1 MDQLRTSKSS
11 IRNPLLALI
20 LTWVLFMLG
29 SYIDISAPDTTWDSK
44 GEPTYPDPAIQWQ
57 IYIFL
62 LGITVFALVAL
73 RSLHA
78 AVGLR
83 ASWDQPLAKSA
94 HRFANLAVILSLI
107 AGAVFAVG
115 NFLGAWNSFDQGGE
129 PVWMRLVNVYLP
141 IVLATTLVVYT
152 LLSAFVF
159 RKDAPDI
166 PEGEKDLDRAK
177 LQRAV
182 GLAYAVPVIGTAI
195 AIIFGLTVYD
205 ITQTSLDAWIWVI
218 IQAIIGL
225 SIILGTT
232 FASRARS
239 ARALPP
245 RERKSGVAA
254 VNLNFVLS
262 VVFGVVVLFMAFTLG
277 FAGVSG
283 LLEYVDRMEIVDGME
298 VFNYERTLSAP
309 SIGWLIQDMLPPIL
323 LLLLAEWGIYRT
335 LIIRNEEAK
344 QTK

>member
-1 MDQLRTSKSS
+1 MAERATAKRA

-20 LTWVLFMLG
+20 ATWVLFMLG
-29 SYIDISAPDTTWDSK
+29 SYIDMAAPDTTWDSK
-44 GEPTYPDPAIQWQ
+44 GEPTYPDPSIQWQ
-57 IYIFL
+57 IYVFL
-62 LGITVFALVAL
+62 LGITVFALIAL
-73 RSLHA
+73 RSLHV

-83 ASWDQPLAKSA
+83 SNLDRPLAKSA
-94 HRFANLAVILSLI
+94 HRFTNLAVILSLV

-115 NFLGAWNSFDQGGE
+115 NFLGAWNSYDQQNE

-141 IVLATTLVVYT
+141 IVLATALVVYT

-166 PEGEKDLDRAK
+166 PEGEKDEARAK

-205 ITQTSLDAWIWVI
+205 ITKTSLDAWIWVI
-218 IQAIIGL
+218 IQAIIGF

-232 FASRARS
+232 FAARARS
-239 ARALPP
+239 ARPLPP

-277 FAGVSG
+277 FSGVDG
-283 LLEYVDRMEIVDGME
+283 LREYVDRMEIVDGRE
-298 VFNYERTLSAP
+298 VYNYEWTLSAP
-309 SIGWLIQDMLPPIL
+309 SIGWLIEDMLPPML

-335 LIIRNEEAK
+335 LVIRNEEAK
-344 QTK
+344 QN

>member
-1 MDQLRTSKSS
+1 MAQLKTAKSS

-20 LTWVLFMLG
+20 ATWVLFMLG
-29 SYIDISAPDTTWDSK
+29 SYIDLVAPETQWVE
-44 GEPTYPDPAIQWQ
+44 GGPIYPEPTIQWQ
-57 IYIFL
+57 VYIFL

-73 RSLHA
+73 RSLHQ

-83 ASWDQPLAKSA
+83 VSWENPLAKSA
-94 HRFANLAVILSLI
+94 HRFANLGVILSLV

-115 NFLGAWNSFDQGGE
+115 NFLGAWDSYDLRDE
-129 PVWMRLVNVYLP
+129 PVWMRLINVYLP
-141 IVLATTLVVYT
+141 IVLATILVVYT

-159 RKDAPDI
+159 RKNAPDI
-166 PEGEKDLDRAK
+166 PEGEKDEDRAK

-205 ITQTSLDAWIWVI
+205 ITKTSLDAWIWVI
-218 IQAIIGL
+218 IQAIIGF

-232 FASRARS
+232 FAARARS

-262 VVFGVVVLFMAFTLG
+262 IVFAVVVLIMAFTLG
-277 FAGVSG
+277 VAGVAS
-283 LLEYVDRMEIVDGME
+283 LLEYSDRMEVIDGRE
-298 VFNYERTLSAP
+298 VYNYERIMTAP
-309 SIGWLIQDMLPPIL
+309 SVGWLIEDMLPPIL

-335 LIIRNEEAK
+335 VIIRNQEAK
-344 QTK
+344 TN

>member
-1 MDQLRTSKSS
+1 MAQIATAKRS
-11 IRNPLLALI
+11 IRNPLIALI
-20 LTWVLFMLG
+20 VTWVLFMLG
-29 SYIDISAPDTTWDSK
+29 SYVDMVAPDTQW
-44 GEPTYPDPAIQWQ
+44 GEDGPIYPDASVQWQ

-62 LGITVFALVAL
+62 AGITVFALVAL
-73 RSLHA
+73 RSLHS
-78 AVGLR
+78 AVSLR
-83 ASWDQPLAKSA
+83 VSWEHPLSKSA
-94 HRFANLAVILSLI
+94 HRFTNLAVILSLV

-115 NFLGAWNSFDQGGE
+115 NFLGAWNSYDMRDE

-141 IVLATTLVVYT
+141 IVLATALVVYT

-159 RKDAPDI
+159 RKNAPDI
-166 PEGEKDLDRAK
+166 PEGEKDEDRAK

-205 ITQTSLDAWIWVI
+205 ITKTSLDAWIWVI
-218 IQAIIGL
+218 IQAIIGI

-232 FASRARS
+232 FAARAKS

-262 VVFGVVVLFMAFTLG
+262 IVFGVVVLIMAFSLG
-277 FAGVSG
+277 FAGVDS
-283 LLEYVDRMEIVDGME
+283 LIEFTDRMDMVDGKE
-298 VFNYERTLSAP
+298 VYNFERTLVAP
-309 SIGWLIQDMLPPIL
+309 SLGWLIEDMLPPIL

-335 LIIRNEEAK
+335 IVIRNEEAK
-344 QTK
+344 TK

>member
-1 MDQLRTSKSS
+1 MAQLKTAKSS

-20 LTWVLFMLG
+20 ATWILFMLG
-29 SYIDISAPDTTWDSK
+29 SYIDLAAPETQWVE
-44 GEPTYPDPAIQWQ
+44 GGPIYPEPTIQWQ
-57 IYIFL
+57 VYIFL

-73 RSLHA
+73 RSLHQ

-83 ASWDQPLAKSA
+83 VSWENPLAKSA
-94 HRFANLAVILSLI
+94 HRFANLGVILSLV

-115 NFLGAWNSFDQGGE
+115 NFLGAWNSYDLRDE
-129 PVWMRLVNVYLP
+129 PVWMRLINVYLP
-141 IVLATTLVVYT
+141 IVLATILVVYT

-159 RKDAPDI
+159 RKNAPDI
-166 PEGEKDLDRAK
+166 PEGEKDEDRAK

-205 ITQTSLDAWIWVI
+205 ITKTSLDAWIWVI
-218 IQAIIGL
+218 IQAIIGF

-232 FASRARS
+232 FAARARS

-262 VVFGVVVLFMAFTLG
+262 IVFAVVVLIMAFSLG
-277 FAGVSG
+277 FAGVDS
-283 LLEYVDRMEIVDGME
+283 LLEYSDRMEVIDGRE
-298 VFNYERTLSAP
+298 VYNYERIMAAP
-309 SIGWLIQDMLPPIL
+309 SVGWLIEDMLPPIL

-335 LIIRNEEAK
+335 VIIRNQEAK
-344 QTK
+344 TN

>member
-1 MDQLRTSKSS
+1 MAQLKTAKSS

-20 LTWVLFMLG
+20 ATWVLFMLG
-29 SYIDISAPDTTWDSK
+29 SYIDMAAPETQWAED
-44 GEPTYPDPAIQWQ
+44 GPIYPEPTIQWQ
-57 IYIFL
+57 VYIFL
-62 LGITVFALVAL
+62 LGITVFALVTL
-73 RSLHA
+73 RSLHQ

-83 ASWDQPLAKSA
+83 VSWENPLAKSA
-94 HRFANLAVILSLI
+94 HRFANLGVILSLV

-115 NFLGAWNSFDQGGE
+115 NFLGAWNSYDLRDE
-129 PVWMRLVNVYLP
+129 PVWMRLINVYLP
-141 IVLATTLVVYT
+141 IVLATILVVYT

-159 RKDAPDI
+159 RKNAPDI
-166 PEGEKDLDRAK
+166 PEGEKDEDRAK

-205 ITQTSLDAWIWVI
+205 ITKTSLDAWIWVI
-218 IQAIIGL
+218 IQAIIGF

-232 FASRARS
+232 FAARARS

-262 VVFGVVVLFMAFTLG
+262 IVFAVVVLIMAFTLW
-277 FAGVSG
+277 FAGVDS
-283 LLEYVDRMEIVDGME
+283 LLEYSDRIEVIDGRE
-298 VFNYERTLSAP
+298 VYNYERIMAAP
-309 SIGWLIQDMLPPIL
+309 SVCWLIEDMLPPIL

-335 LIIRNEEAK
+335 VIIRNQEAK
-344 QTK
+344 TN

>member
-1 MDQLRTSKSS
+1 M
-11 IRNPLLALI
+11 
-20 LTWVLFMLG
+20 FG
-29 SYIDISAPDTTWDSK
+29 SYIDMVAPETQWAED
-44 GEPTYPDPAIQWQ
+44 GPIYPDPTIQWQ
-57 IYIFL
+57 VYIFL

-73 RSLHA
+73 KSLHS

-83 ASWDQPLAKSA
+83 TSWDNPLAKSA
-94 HRFANLAVILSLI
+94 HRFANLAVILSLV

-115 NFLGAWNSFDQGGE
+115 NFLGAWNSYDLRGE
-129 PVWMRLVNVYLP
+129 PVWMRLLNVYLP
-141 IVLATTLVVYT
+141 IVLATALVVYT

-159 RKDAPDI
+159 RKNAPDI
-166 PEGEKDLDRAK
+166 PEGEKDEDRTK

-205 ITQTSLDAWIWVI
+205 ITKTSLDAWIWVI
-218 IQAIIGL
+218 IQAIIGF

-232 FASRARS
+232 FAARAKS

-262 VVFGVVVLFMAFTLG
+262 IIFGVVVLIMAFTLG
-277 FAGVSG
+277 FAGVDG
-283 LLEYVDRMEIVDGME
+283 LIEYSDRLELIDGKE
-298 VFNYERTLSAP
+298 VYNYERIMEAP
-309 SIGWLIQDMLPPIL
+309 SIGWLIEDMLPPIL

-335 LIIRNEEAK
+335 VIIRNQEAK
-344 QTK
+344 QS

>member
-1 MDQLRTSKSS
+1 
-11 IRNPLLALI
+11 
-20 LTWVLFMLG
+20 MLG
-29 SYIDISAPDTTWDSK
+29 SYIDMAAPETQWVE
-44 GEPTYPDPAIQWQ
+44 GGPIYPEPTIQWQ
-57 IYIFL
+57 VYIFL
-62 LGITVFALVAL
+62 LGITVFALVTL
-73 RSLHA
+73 RSLHQ

-83 ASWDQPLAKSA
+83 VSWENPLAKSA
-94 HRFANLAVILSLI
+94 HRFANLGVILSLV

-115 NFLGAWNSFDQGGE
+115 NFLGAWNSYDLRDE
-129 PVWMRLVNVYLP
+129 PVWMRLINVYLP
-141 IVLATTLVVYT
+141 IVLATILVVYT

-159 RKDAPDI
+159 RKNAPDI
-166 PEGEKDLDRAK
+166 PEGEKDEDRAK

-205 ITQTSLDAWIWVI
+205 ITKTSLDAWIWVI
-218 IQAIIGL
+218 IQAIIGF

-232 FASRARS
+232 FAARARS

-262 VVFGVVVLFMAFTLG
+262 IVFAVVVLIMAFSLG
-277 FAGVSG
+277 FAGVDI
-283 LLEYVDRMEIVDGME
+283 LLEYSDRMEVIDGQE
-298 VFNYERTLSAP
+298 VYNYERIMAAP
-309 SIGWLIQDMLPPIL
+309 SVGWLIEDMLPPIL

-335 LIIRNEEAK
+335 VIIRNQEAK
-344 QTK
+344 TN

>member
-1 MDQLRTSKSS
+1 M
-11 IRNPLLALI
+11 
-20 LTWVLFMLG
+20 FG
-29 SYIDISAPDTTWDSK
+29 SYIDMVAPDTQWAED
-44 GEPTYPDPAIQWQ
+44 GQIYPDPTIQWQ
-57 IYIFL
+57 VYIFL

-73 RSLHA
+73 KSLHS

-83 ASWDQPLAKSA
+83 TSWDNPLAKSA
-94 HRFANLAVILSLI
+94 HRFANLAVILSLV

-115 NFLGAWNSFDQGGE
+115 NFLGAWNSYDLRGE
-129 PVWMRLVNVYLP
+129 PVWMRLLNVYLP
-141 IVLATTLVVYT
+141 IVLATALVVYT

-159 RKDAPDI
+159 RKNAPDI
-166 PEGEKDLDRAK
+166 PEGEKDEDRAK

-205 ITQTSLDAWIWVI
+205 ITKTSLDAWIWVI
-218 IQAIIGL
+218 IQAIIGF

-232 FASRARS
+232 FAARAKS

-262 VVFGVVVLFMAFTLG
+262 IIFGVVVLIMAFTLG
-277 FAGVSG
+277 FSGVDS
-283 LLEYVDRMEIVDGME
+283 LIEYSDRLELIDGKE
-298 VFNYERTLSAP
+298 VYNYERIMAAP
-309 SIGWLIQDMLPPIL
+309 SIGWLIEDMLPPIL

-335 LIIRNEEAK
+335 VIIRNQEAK
-344 QTK
+344 QS

>member
-1 MDQLRTSKSS
+1 MAQLKTAKSS

-20 LTWVLFMLG
+20 ATWVLFMLC
-29 SYIDISAPDTTWDSK
+29 SYIDMAAPETQWVE
-44 GEPTYPDPAIQWQ
+44 GGPIYPEPTIQWQ
-57 IYIFL
+57 VYIFL
-62 LGITVFALVAL
+62 LGITVFALVTL
-73 RSLHA
+73 RSLHQ

-83 ASWDQPLAKSA
+83 VSWENPLAKSA
-94 HRFANLAVILSLI
+94 HRFANLGVILSLV

-115 NFLGAWNSFDQGGE
+115 NFLGAWNSYDLRDE
-129 PVWMRLVNVYLP
+129 PVWMRLINVYLP
-141 IVLATTLVVYT
+141 IVLATILVVYT

-159 RKDAPDI
+159 RKNAPDI
-166 PEGEKDLDRAK
+166 PEGEKDEDRAK

-205 ITQTSLDAWIWVI
+205 ITKTSLDAWIWVI
-218 IQAIIGL
+218 IQAIIGF
-225 SIILGTT
+225 SIIIGTT
-232 FASRARS
+232 FAARARS

-262 VVFGVVVLFMAFTLG
+262 IVFAVVVLIMAFSLG
-277 FAGVSG
+277 FAGVDR
-283 LLEYVDRMEIVDGME
+283 LLEYSDRMEVIDGQE
-298 VFNYERTLSAP
+298 VYNYERIMAAP
-309 SIGWLIQDMLPPIL
+309 SVGWLIEDMLPPIL

-335 LIIRNEEAK
+335 VIIRNQEAK
-344 QTK
+344 TN

>member
-1 MDQLRTSKSS
+1 MAEVATAKRA

-20 LTWVLFMLG
+20 VTWVLFMLG
-29 SYIDISAPDTTWDSK
+29 SYIDMAAPDTTWDSK
-44 GEPTYPDPAIQWQ
+44 GEPTYPDPSIQWQ

-62 LGITVFALVAL
+62 LGITVFALIAL
-73 RSLHA
+73 RSLHV

-83 ASWDQPLAKSA
+83 SSWDQPLAKSA
-94 HRFANLAVILSLI
+94 HRFANLAVVLSLV

-115 NFLGAWNSFDQGGE
+115 NFLGAWNSYDQQNE

-141 IVLATTLVVYT
+141 IVLATALVVYT

-166 PEGEKDLDRAK
+166 PEGEKDEDRAK

-205 ITQTSLDAWIWVI
+205 ITKTSLDAWIWVI
-218 IQAIIGL
+218 IQAIIGF

-239 ARALPP
+239 ARPLPP

-277 FAGVSG
+277 FSGVDG
-283 LLEYVDRMEIVDGME
+283 LLEYVDRMEIVDGRE
-298 VFNYERTLSAP
+298 VLNYERTLSAP
-309 SIGWLIQDMLPPIL
+309 SIGWLIEDMLPPML

-335 LIIRNEEAK
+335 LVIRNEEAK
-344 QTK
+344 QN